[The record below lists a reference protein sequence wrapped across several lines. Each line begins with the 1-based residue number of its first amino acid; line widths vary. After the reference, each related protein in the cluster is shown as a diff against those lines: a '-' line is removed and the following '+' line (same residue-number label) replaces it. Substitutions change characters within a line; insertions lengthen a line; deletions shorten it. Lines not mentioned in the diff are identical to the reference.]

1 MLLPTILLLR
11 EDCYLLQCLEGIA
24 DILTPALLS
33 INLPKS
39 EGTSDTGH
47 HFLKLC

>member
-1 MLLPTILLLR
+1 MSIILFLI
-11 EDCYLLQCLEGIA
+11 DVCYLLKCLEVIA